1 MRPFALHIP
10 GRPLGVLGRGAQ
22 TEEGSGVGHP
32 GKVWQRAAVRAGR
45 L

>member
-10 GRPLGVLGRGAQ
+10 GRLLGVPGLGARMG
-22 TEEGSGVGHP
+22 EGSGVGHP
-32 GKVWQRAAVRAGR
+32 GKVWQRAMVTAGH